1 MTQGERVFD
10 VALQGQTVLRNF
22 DVVKQA
28 GDPLRSVV
36 QQFPHIDVQDV
47 LEISL
52 TPESDGS
59 VGPILNGVELVA
71 E

>member
-1 MTQGERVFD
+1 MFD

-28 GDPLRSVV
+28 GDSLRTVV
-36 QQFPHIDVQDV
+36 QQFPHIDVKDV

-52 TPESDGS
+52 TPKSDGS
-59 VGPILNGVELVA
+59 VGPILNGVELVS